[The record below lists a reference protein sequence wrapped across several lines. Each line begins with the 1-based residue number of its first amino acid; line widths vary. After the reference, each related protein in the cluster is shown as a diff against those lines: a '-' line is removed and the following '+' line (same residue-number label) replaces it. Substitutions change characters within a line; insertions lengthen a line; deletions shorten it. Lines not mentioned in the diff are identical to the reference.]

1 MRSMPDRPLRICL
14 VSLEYPPD
22 TAHGGIGSQN
32 WTKARELAAR
42 GHDVHVLAGAAHVG
56 DGLRTERHGD
66 VTVHRLQPPDH
77 EFKVYRPASFLVGY
91 SWAVLKALSE
101 LTRDQPFDLLD
112 FAEYGAEGYAYQL
125 DRSPW
130 NWIPVVVQ
138 LHGPLS
144 MFAERIGWP
153 GTDSDLY
160 RIGTAME
167 EESIRRADALM
178 ACSAN
183 IADFTAERHRVERDE
198 IDVVHCGV
206 DAAAFRPNGR
216 HADPERPT
224 VLFAGDFSQSK
235 GAKVAFDAVM
245 QLRSRYPGIKLR
257 MLGKET
263 NLSRELAM
271 HARAEG
277 AGENVEVVGFVGD
290 RDALASYYREAD
302 VFCST
307 ADHEVGVA
315 NVYIEAM
322 ASGCPVVAST
332 TGGAPEAVVD
342 GESGLLVPPRSVDAT
357 ADALDRIVGDPDL
370 RARMSARARARV
382 EGYFAGERYADRVL
396 ATYAR
401 AIERSAERRAA
412 AQRRAEH
419 EGEPA

>member
-1 MRSMPDRPLRICL
+1 MPDRPLRICL
-14 VSLEYPPD
+14 VSLEYPPE
-22 TAHGGIGSQN
+22 TAHGGIGSQT
-32 WTKARELAAR
+32 WTKARELTAR
-42 GHDVHVLAGAAHVG
+42 GHDVHVLSSAAGPGEA
-56 DGLRTERHGD
+56 LRTEVHDG

-77 EFKVYRPASFLVGY
+77 QVPVYRPASFMVGY
-91 SWAVLKALSE
+91 TWAVLAALAE
-101 LTRDQPFDLLD
+101 VTREQPFDVLD

-130 NWIPVVVQ
+130 NWMPVVVQ

-144 MFAERIGWP
+144 MFGERIGWP
-153 GTDSDLY
+153 ETDSDFF

-183 IADFTAERHRVERDE
+183 IADFTAARHDVDREG

-206 DAAAFRPNGR
+206 DAAAFRPNGS
-216 HADPERPT
+216 HPDPEHPT
-224 VLFAGDFSQSK
+224 VLFAGDFSHSK

-245 QLRSRYPGIKLR
+245 RLRSRYPGIRLR

-263 NLSRELAM
+263 DLSHELVM
-271 HARAEG
+271 HARADG
-277 AGENVEVVGFVGD
+277 AGENVEVVGFVQD
-290 RDALASYYREAD
+290 RDALARFYREAD

-332 TGGAPEAVVD
+332 TGAAPEAVVD
-342 GESGLLVPPRSVDAT
+342 GESGLLVPPRDVDAT
-357 ADALDRIVGDPDL
+357 AAAIDRIIGDGEL
-370 RARMSARARARV
+370 RRRMSAGARAEV
-382 EGYFAGERYADRVL
+382 ERYFAVERYADRVL

-401 AIERSAERRAA
+401 GMERSEERRMAA
-412 AQRRAEH
+412 LARAE
-419 EGEPA
+419 EGDLS

>member
-1 MRSMPDRPLRICL
+1 MHSMPDRPLRICL
-14 VSLEYPPD
+14 VSLEYPPE

-42 GHDVHVLAGAAHVG
+42 GHDVHVLSSAATRG
-56 DGLRTERHGD
+56 DALRTERHGD

-77 EFKVYRPASFLVGY
+77 QVPLYRPASFLVGY
-91 SWAVLKALSE
+91 TWAVLAALSE

-130 NWIPVVVQ
+130 NWMPVVVQ

-144 MFAERIGWP
+144 MFGERIGWP

-160 RIGTAME
+160 RVGASME

-183 IADFTAERHRVERDE
+183 IADFTAERHGVARAD

-216 HADPERPT
+216 HADPDRPT
-224 VLFAGDFSQSK
+224 VLFAGDFSYSK

-245 QLRSRYPGIKLR
+245 RLRARHPAIKLR

-263 NLSRELAM
+263 DLSRELVM
-271 HARAEG
+271 RARADG
-277 AGENVEVVGFVGD
+277 AGDNLEMVGFVED
-290 RDALASYYREAD
+290 RDELARHYREAD

-357 ADALDRIVGDPDL
+357 ADALGRIVGDPGL
-370 RARMSARARARV
+370 RGRMSVEARARV
-382 EGYFAGERYADRVL
+382 DDYFAGERYADRVL

-401 AIERSAERRAA
+401 AIERSEERRAA
-412 AQRRAEH
+412 AVQRAE
-419 EGEPA
+419 EGDLT